1 MAEPLKKFYDNIV
14 GTGKVQMS
22 YDQFQQANPNELY
35 NQLIQSGLTRNQIGD
50 YQQFNQ
56 AYTQLSKG
64 QYPSKL
70 EPSNESK
77 LTYGTESNKVAG
89 TTAPVAKQATN
100 ESVQPTGTKAAKPST
115 QGNVAVV
122 NPYGQVVGQEAKA
135 APEPKEKPVMPF
147 KFTTSDAVYIIDPVK
162 RKAYTQD
169 GQPAP
174 DAILSTAL
182 GEGNLT
188 GKSTQ
193 DILKYNDPIYLE
205 EQIREKSKK
214 VRELRAEGLIT
225 TSASG
230 SMNMPVT
237 GYSNIA
243 EIEPVER
250 ELTQLQRQYAK
261 LEAEYQYQQAH
272 DKNYSEF
279 EQTPEYTTLQ
289 KRYAT
294 LYQNAPTPEDKDRYA
309 QNFNELVSAEFQKKY
324 GEKVQDEYS
333 KSMLE
338 AIKAKDFLKDDF
350 ITNST
355 DYILQGV
362 NDSLLGNMFGRM
374 TGMSTTNQTV
384 EDYYTPSTI
393 ESASR
398 GALSILV
405 DSPLFMVGG
414 SAGGAIAAKVVNQ
427 FGRKAIGGL
436 VKAGVAPE
444 LAAASVRTGMEA
456 ALRNATVMGSSIG
469 ALGGYDLV
477 RDVYEQGLS
486 PEEYD
491 YAQTLKALGKGV
503 TLGAAIGWI
512 GIGGH
517 VLDNMVAK
525 SITNRLARTST
536 KAAIGLTALSVE
548 NSAFVYGGALL
559 TGQPLN
565 EITAE
570 QWAEGAVMLGM
581 LKAKGY
587 ITKKITPIKAEF
599 TPEEL
604 DAMKDVTNPLEEAS
618 VPYSAKVKLMAEKG
632 IAVEGLDLQGATAKV
647 VQGDRLSV
655 DFVGKDGELLQ
666 RKYFDNVEEANQAAL
681 DLQSVTTLQSS
692 LKGFNGLSTVEKAQV
707 SEKLNPE
714 EMLSVRKV
722 LTGEAATE
730 KDLVA
735 VSKLEN
741 TVNGIVEAKQKE
753 AENAQKA
760 VKQAQEKVDSAQ
772 EKIDEATRN
781 IKDLKAEKK
790 EAVKEAEDKGKE
802 REKYNEKIEKA
813 EEKKAKLEEKA
824 EEVQVELEKTKAE
837 QLKIVTE
844 NNPMR
849 DDIHTGIRSE
859 KDIKTFDEVISDS
872 EAAYTP
878 DYTEKDAKKA
888 QETGEITVYSSTPI
902 ENGNFVTPSKMEAES
917 YAGDNKVYS
926 AKVKLTDIAWIDAL
940 QGQVARTTKAKGE
953 QAETVEAVKPE
964 EVKSPVNE
972 QKNWTNE
979 TPKAEVISD
988 KIEKSVEEVG
998 RVDQVGVQPVSE
1010 TQQKQSKTETGK
1022 EIEPNP
1028 EVKADVRT
1036 VAKELNIEDGD
1047 ILHLRFNGKP
1057 IGTEDGLNPIKD
1069 GVVKLKVED
1078 KNGNPTIEARRLK
1091 RLEDKGYIVEF
1102 DGGEY
1107 GLTELG
1113 KEVLDRMNIRLETRK
1128 GVKEGTDLFPETAN
1142 IPEYKAKLDIE
1153 AETNTGLQAKKK
1165 AFEDSLQ
1172 RVKDLINAEKNLG
1185 VMVDPQN
1192 EAKKM
1197 YDLHKSL
1204 VDLAKNTIDYFG
1216 TKIINSV
1223 EKLAEAIGSKVTT
1236 ALKRAYSEAIG
1247 ERVYTEKDLRY
1258 NYNKAVQDV
1267 SDITKVQPKNVGVA
1281 ARDMSRTKSVKVL
1294 VDEVQGLKKQ
1304 IKLEAKAAK
1313 EGAKYIA
1320 TFLDANK
1327 KDIAAVGLRPKDTIR
1342 VQKVAVRNEGRALDL
1357 LQRLLTDATYRKS
1370 LHDAEDGQDA
1380 LRQATKGGQFNRLSK
1395 GEKDVLNKVV
1405 SLDFTGNY
1413 FSQEFLFEYNQM
1425 KNDVLKNRRVP
1436 NPESVKRFYSSFEQE
1451 IIDNHLRK
1459 ELAEDIDV
1467 KDLDGINNRID
1478 QITNELAKYKDPAQ
1492 INKATLQDVSLL
1504 KSRFNY
1510 LLNKAKN
1517 YVRNGHFELTDE
1529 QYTKI
1534 DARLEEFEA
1543 FLRDFSPQVD
1553 QAISNLEYE
1562 VKKREIANF
1571 DTSFKGVF
1579 NKYAQRTVD
1588 DFRRA
1593 LKAATPDA
1601 LSMSD
1606 IDAINATIEAI
1617 KSGYVPKII
1626 TDITLKIQ
1634 KAELKAEVGKVV
1646 LDALRTKMLN
1656 VKPIKDLFKKY
1667 NTTQS
1672 LVAKLDKWDKSD
1684 LDLIFDL
1691 VKKGEGKPIEELI
1704 TGRLEGAFFTANRE
1718 IDRISKPVI
1727 DARNKAFSTKIWNVR
1742 EYWKI
1747 KRNREKW
1754 DNMIGIALR
1763 QANHIANLPNT
1774 LKKAQITN
1782 PPTALQGNV
1791 IIGEYEIIKQDGK
1804 KFGRFTSIDEA
1815 NTYIR
1820 EHLDEFFTPE
1830 ELDFYHLVNFGKF
1843 KTARANSKIFSNASL
1858 NEHEL
1863 RQFDRAYEELTG
1875 GKLST
1880 IRSVEDA
1887 LNALPAKIRPYAEAL
1902 LKSYEENRDM
1912 AREVAS
1918 REGVNFV
1925 ENESYY
1931 PYPNKELNVGRVGQT
1946 DVTDFN
1952 KDFIK
1957 VTNVKS
1963 GNIYS
1968 RVNHVHYTDFNA
1980 SRVFNG
1986 YMRSMVTDYYANP
1999 QSKVVMESLIELSKK
2014 LAHEFRHGDEQAA
2027 NLKIAVD
2034 AFEQL
2039 IKDRFAAQ
2047 FTSHQLFGNWNGS
2060 VKGVRINVGKG
2071 LRGILGYGRDVAL
2084 ISTLRRTIPEP
2095 LSNLT
2100 KIVGGWVN
2108 KGEGYNPFRFSSKQE
2123 KLMPVFDLVRANVRT
2138 LSVDQF
2144 QKGNYDVFEMQEGQT
2159 RMGEWTR
2166 KNVLLLGD
2174 MLTSRPI
2181 WVSKFESR
2189 FKQLTGKELDADR
2202 FLNDVEYQD
2211 ASWKAVE
2218 KSMSYADS
2226 VVEELFPPQS
2236 KFGRAQTSPALGIK
2250 TSSDIGAINM
2260 IMNSFGVREA
2270 STFIMATGDLVYGTN
2285 LGRAV
2290 AARKMAGLI
2299 AANYLWMATG
2309 QAVYSAVKYGFG
2321 MINDSEADKE
2331 KALEVWRNTWSAG
2344 GIATNLAANSILLLT
2359 GRYANVGRLIA
2370 GYASS
2375 FAFDKIIDAEIDP
2388 AEKKKLRIKIKEATS
2403 QMRSIGMNV
2412 PETEDD
2418 KMNMLFPILYQSM
2431 MELGKDAETVATN
2444 LYEIGMKVENGTAT
2458 EDDISKWAI
2467 AKSFHDIMILK
2478 GYVHPFTKE
2487 LNMYFRD
2494 QMRKDVNAISS
2505 YEQTLKQL
2513 QSKAESH
2520 PEQADAILARAKE
2533 IHNNQI
2539 KKYDDFAVLREMGDK
2554 YINAVENI
2562 SKVKNVKANET
2573 ATIKR
2578 MQDKEAQY
2586 KLLVKKFGEPILVDG
2601 KPITDKQMIERY
2613 GNPETN
2619 PEVLQKPEWQKYN
2632 NWADYYT
2639 NSRGMSSL
2647 YNWIV
2652 EQGEYNSL
2660 TPEQRKEYFKAN

>member
-22 YDQFQQANPNELY
+22 YDQFQQTNPNELY
-35 NQLIQSGLTRNQIGD
+35 NQLIQSGLSKSQIGD

-135 APEPKEKPVMPF
+135 APEPKEKPVKPF

-174 DAILSTAL
+174 DAILTTAL

-193 DILKYNDPIYLE
+193 DILNYNDPIYLE

-214 VRELRAEGLIT
+214 VRELRAEGLVT
-225 TSASG
+225 TSGSG

-261 LEAEYQYQQAH
+261 LEAESQYQQVH

-309 QNFNELVSAEFQKKY
+309 QNFNELVGAEFQKKY

-427 FGRKAIGGL
+427 FGRKAIGGFI
-436 VKAGVAPE
+436 KAGVAPE

-536 KAAIGLTALSVE
+536 RTAVGLGSLSLE
-548 NSAFVYGGALL
+548 NSVFVYGGSLL
-559 TGQPLN
+559 SGEPV
-565 EITAE
+565 TAE
-570 QWAEGAVMLGM
+570 QWMEGAVMLGM

-632 IAVEGLDLQGATAKV
+632 IAVEGLDLQGATARV

-772 EKIDEATRN
+772 EKVDEATQN
-781 IKDLKAEKK
+781 IKDLKEEKK

-824 EEVQVELEKTKAE
+824 EEVQVELEKA
-837 QLKIVTE
+837 V
-844 NNPMR
+844 
-849 DDIHTGIRSE
+849 
-859 KDIKTFDEVISDS
+859 
-872 EAAYTP
+872 
-878 DYTEKDAKKA
+878 
-888 QETGEITVYSSTPI
+888 
-902 ENGNFVTPSKMEAES
+902 
-917 YAGDNKVYS
+917 
-926 AKVKLTDIAWIDAL
+926 
-940 QGQVARTTKAKGE
+940 GE

-964 EVKSPVNE
+964 EVESPVNE
-972 QKNWTNE
+972 QKNWTNDAVNE
-979 TPKAEVISD
+979 TVNDAVKKADNE
-988 KIEKSVEEVG
+988 
-998 RVDQVGVQPVSE
+998 PVSE

-1036 VAKELNIEDGD
+1036 VSKELNIEDGD

-1069 GVVKLKVED
+1069 GVVKLRVED

-1091 RLEDKGYIVEF
+1091 RLEDKGYIADF
-1102 DGGEY
+1102 GGGEF
-1107 GLTELG
+1107 GLTESG
-1113 KEVLDRMNIRLETRK
+1113 KEVLDKMNIRLETRK

-1172 RVKDLINAEKNLG
+1172 RVKDLINAKKNLG

-1258 NYNKAVQDV
+1258 NYNKAVQEV
-1267 SDITKVQPKNVGVA
+1267 SDITKVQPKNVGVV

-1395 GEKDVLNKVV
+1395 GEKDVLNRVV
-1405 SLDFTGNY
+1405 SLDFSGNY
-1413 FSQEFLFEYNQM
+1413 FSQDFLNEYNQM
-1425 KNDVLKNRRVP
+1425 KSDVLKNRRVP

-1467 KDLDGINNRID
+1467 RDLDGINNRID

-1492 INKATLQDVSLL
+1492 IDKATLQDVSLL

-1529 QYTKI
+1529 QYTKV

-1553 QAISNLEYE
+1553 QAISDLEYE

-1588 DFRRA
+1588 DFRRV
-1593 LKAATPDA
+1593 LKVATPDA

-1718 IDRISKPVI
+1718 IDRISKPVV

-1763 QANHIANLPNT
+1763 QANHIANIPNT
-1774 LKKAQITN
+1774 LKKAEVEGVNQRW
-1782 PPTALQGNV
+1782 
-1791 IIGEYEIIKQDGK
+1791 EYEIIKQDGTRTG
-1804 KFGRFTSIDEA
+1804 KFASVEDA
-1815 NTYIR
+1815 NIYIR

-1887 LNALPAKIRPYAEAL
+1887 LNTLPAKIRPYAEAL

-1999 QSKVVMESLIELSKK
+1999 QSKVVLESLREISKK

-2487 LNMYFRD
+2487 VNMYLRD
-2494 QMRKDVNAISS
+2494 QVRKDVNAISS

-2632 NWADYYT
+2632 NWADYFT

-2647 YNWIV
+2647 YNWLV
-2652 EQGEYNSL
+2652 EQSQYNSL